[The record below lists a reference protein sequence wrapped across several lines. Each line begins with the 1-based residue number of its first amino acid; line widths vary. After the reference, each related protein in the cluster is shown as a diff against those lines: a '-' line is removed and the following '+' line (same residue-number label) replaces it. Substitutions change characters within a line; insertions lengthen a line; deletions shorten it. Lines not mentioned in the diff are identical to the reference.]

1 LNENDRNSLAGRDR
15 FSEDEQASWPR
26 SRGALWTLVVLGA
39 LVALGGLWFVVLGHA
54 PLGGS
59 GPGVS
64 RALPSTSGRSDITS
78 QTALLTT
85 SDVEAV
91 LGRIDYT
98 ESNESSVTVYANTVR
113 RVIAGIDVVAFARNT
128 LQATPTIWWVEPGDG
143 GARVVGGAEKNALVA
158 EALAAYV
165 KRRGAVGDADTLGD
179 VLGVKLFPPT
189 RDDRNRPD
197 SGIEVIGQGLAPL
210 GLMFGAHDVGS
221 QWAWHVEKVIVT
233 GPESADVTYSA
244 SVAPGASFKFADPS
258 ARYVKHLTFGRAT
271 DGGWRLAG
279 WSNYDQIRSQFR
291 ANILP
296 PGTAPQLDEWWGAL

>member
-1 LNENDRNSLAGRDR
+1 MTENDRI
-15 FSEDEQASWPR
+15 SWPR
-26 SRGALWTLVVLGA
+26 SGAALWTLVVLGA
-39 LVALGGLWFVVLGHA
+39 FIALCGVWFMALGHSSRVGSA
-54 PLGGS
+54 PSGS
-59 GPGVS
+59 AA
-64 RALPSTSGRSDITS
+64 RLSTSTASGNTS
-78 QTALLTT
+78 QTAPLAAL
-85 SDVEAV
+85 DVEAV

-113 RVIAGIDVVAFARNT
+113 RAIAGIDVVTFARNT

-143 GARVVGGAEKNALVA
+143 GSRVVSGAEKSALVT

-165 KRRGAVGDADTLGD
+165 KRRAVVGDADALGD

-221 QWAWHVEKVIVT
+221 QWAWHVEKVVVT
-233 GPESADVTYSA
+233 GTDTADVTYSA

-258 ARYVKHLTFGRAT
+258 ARYVKHLTFGRAA
-271 DGGWRLAG
+271 GGRWRLAG
-279 WSNYDQIRSQFR
+279 WSNYAQIDSQLR
-291 ANILP
+291 ANIVP